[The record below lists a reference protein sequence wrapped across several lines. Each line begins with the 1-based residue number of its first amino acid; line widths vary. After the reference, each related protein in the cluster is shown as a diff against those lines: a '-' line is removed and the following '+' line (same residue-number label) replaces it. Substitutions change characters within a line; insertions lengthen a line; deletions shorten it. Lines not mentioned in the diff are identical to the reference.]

1 MNFRIGQKLAYPNL
15 GVCSVECV
23 ENKQLGA
30 NKVEVYSLKLLADE
44 SLIFVPTANAGS
56 VRLRPVINSFQC
68 GQLMQYLSESFVEIS
83 CDWKIRSREFAD
95 KIQSGDVFQVADVL
109 KKLNYLNHQKQLSFR
124 EQRTFEKA
132 KFLVVSELATACSQP
147 ECQVAAKV
155 GELLEISFEQFMF
168 EQIPIFSAA
177 TN

>member
-15 GVCSVECV
+15 GVCSVEYV

-30 NKVEVYSLKLLADE
+30 NTVEVYSLRLLADE
-44 SLIFVPTANAGS
+44 SIIFVPTANADS

-68 GQLMQYLSESFVEIS
+68 QQMMNYLADNFEEVS

-95 KIQSGDVFQVADVL
+95 KIQSGDVFAVADVL
-109 KKLNYLNHQKQLSFR
+109 KKLNYLKHTKQLSFR

-147 ECQVAAKV
+147 ECQVGTKV
-155 GELLEISFEQFMF
+155 EELLEISFERYLF
-168 EQIPIFSAA
+168 EQVPIVSAVS
-177 TN
+177 N